1 LNSENIL
8 SLFSTVNGNVNGK
21 LYAIFVSRIRTRD
34 VTVAFMLLIYR
45 DVSGARASRYFTGS
59 VMSRLARLVNIV
71 PIDPDVHLLQAMRA
85 GAAALRHGR
94 ILNIYPE
101 GRRSFDGQLGDFVS

>member
-1 LNSENIL
+1 
-8 SLFSTVNGNVNGK
+8 
-21 LYAIFVSRIRTRD
+21 
-34 VTVAFMLLIYR
+34 
-45 DVSGARASRYFTGS
+45 
-59 VMSRLARLVNIV
+59 MSRLARLINIV